1 MDGSLFYTYILY
13 SQSIDRYYVGYTEDL
28 VLRLQ
33 RHNEGWGKYSKRGIP
48 WILVYS
54 EAYPDKVAACRRE
67 REIKS
72 RKSRKYIES
81 LIRK

>member
-1 MDGSLFYTYILY
+1 MDGSMFYTYILY

-28 VLRLQ
+28 ALRLQ

-54 EAYPDKVAACRRE
+54 ETYPDKGTACRRE

-72 RKSRKYIES
+72 RKSRQYIES